1 MNRFHFA
8 SLLLLLAFLTA
19 CTKSLET
26 LPAASE
32 PADLDIVL
40 KLSQTRAW
48 DAAVDKLSP
57 TLSTVSVSIIDAN
70 QQVLERKVFEL
81 SGEEELPLRFTIP
94 NVQLKGTEWVELV
107 ANATDQDLDALSIE
121 SIQASSSQAGLS
133 GAIYQGR
140 AAIQANTPNHYKAAV
155 SLEPIYSRV
164 EISGQIKYDPFYIAS
179 LQVEVITPLSYR
191 TTYGGSY
198 VFQPKVSNPG
208 PLWQNLT
215 AEQYGWLANNEKV
228 QAFHL
233 FGGDPHGIS
242 IRLRGK
248 GYTYVLDDDGNP
260 LKKDY
265 TPDEQNPTPYY
276 VLKAVATT
284 EADLPED
291 TDPDSIFLL
300 YEVYEPHRKFVL
312 FATSEQ
318 EENILP
324 LDQAN
329 LKETIQPQFQD
340 IGAEASNGF
349 FNLVNY
355 RTEASGTELVDQGR
369 YQAGKIYQID
379 LGQIDWDGDGE
390 FTDADQYNPNLH
402 GLGHKEPSGGG
413 GLQTNT
419 KVKGWI
425 VKEYRPH
432 VQ

>member
-1 MNRFHFA
+1 M
-8 SLLLLLAFLTA
+8 
-19 CTKSLET
+19 
-26 LPAASE
+26 
-32 PADLDIVL
+32 
-40 KLSQTRAW
+40 
-48 DAAVDKLSP
+48 
-57 TLSTVSVSIIDAN
+57 TVSN
-70 QQVLERKVFEL
+70 GQR
-81 SGEEELPLRFTIP
+81 P
-94 NVQLKGTEWVELV
+94 
-107 ANATDQDLDALSIE
+107 SIE

-140 AAIQANTPNHYKAAV
+140 AAVQANTPNHYKAAV
-155 SLEPIYSRV
+155 SLAPIYSRV

-191 TTYGGSY
+191 TTYGDSF

-215 AEQYGWLANNEKV
+215 AEQYGWLANNEKT

-233 FGGDPHGIS
+233 FEGDPHGIS

-248 GYTYVLDDDGNP
+248 GYMYLLGEDGKP
-260 LKKDY
+260 I
-265 TPDEQNPTPYY
+265 EQTHTLADGTWLSTY
-276 VLKAVATT
+276 VLKAVATA

-291 TDPDSIFLL
+291 TDPNSIFLL

-355 RTEASGTELVDQGR
+355 RTEASGNALVDQGR

-402 GLGHKEPSGGG
+402 GLGHKEPSGEE

-432 VQ
+432 IQ